1 MEEEE
6 EEEEEHR
13 SVGGEGIYPLLFD
26 SRTVLAQDES
36 LSSAGKVS

>member
-1 MEEEE
+1 ME

-36 LSSAGKVS
+36 LRGAGKLS